1 MNQFK
6 QCGLRRLEQLQVIP
20 FLLVDTA
27 YLWYV
32 ENIDL
37 IVSVELFSKLFLRKF
52 TCTPLKP
59 QDIPRGDTDKTL
71 SVVTGSSFTSHLQQ
85 TRADEIIKKTNIF
98 SWFKR

>member
-27 YLWYV
+27 YLC
-32 ENIDL
+32 
-37 IVSVELFSKLFLRKF
+37 KLFLRKF

-71 SVVTGSSFTSHLQQ
+71 SVVTGSSFTS
-85 TRADEIIKKTNIF
+85 
-98 SWFKR
+98 